1 MEDLTTQIE
10 NMKKNLNNLLKDNE
24 VLKNENNYQL
34 FKVKTQRLN
43 LENQIQKLNNEI
55 NYLKIENKQYE
66 VIQYYI
72 KNKKNNLNDYSPKL
86 SFLERI
92 YNNLKIKITHQKFEE
107 ISLYYIKNI
116 FLKYLIA
123 PQNIDIFLNPV
134 ITPEGDTLNYN
145 KNIGKNYIK
154 NNLVFQ
160 ICEILKQKDKLEM
173 NDFIQLKLLLKD
185 KKTGKYFKNPIVIST
200 GETIEGDYNI
210 HKCYQNKVIFNL
222 INDIGILLEESF
234 FNFKEINY
242 DYIENNKEKYDN
254 NELTIYTLNLEIN
267 NLTQKNKD
275 YEKQILDFKNQEE
288 KYKQDINNLKEK
300 NSKLTLEINKLE
312 EENKKLISEINKLK
326 EENNKLNQNVQNNNV
341 NNNEREVIVSF
352 DNKNFLINFDKNISF
367 QNFKNIFF
375 KD

>member
-1 MEDLTTQIE
+1 M
-10 NMKKNLNNLLKDNE
+10 
-24 VLKNENNYQL
+24 
-34 FKVKTQRLN
+34 
-43 LENQIQKLNNEI
+43 
-55 NYLKIENKQYE
+55 
-66 VIQYYI
+66 
-72 KNKKNNLNDYSPKL
+72 
-86 SFLERI
+86 
-92 YNNLKIKITHQKFEE
+92 
-107 ISLYYIKNI
+107 
-116 FLKYLIA
+116 KYLIA
-123 PQNIDIFLNPV
+123 PQNIGIFLNLM
-134 ITPEGDTLNYN
+134 ITPEGDNFNYN

-173 NDFIQLKLLLKD
+173 NDFIQLKLLLKN
-185 KKTGKYFKNPIVIST
+185 KQTGKYFKNPIVIST